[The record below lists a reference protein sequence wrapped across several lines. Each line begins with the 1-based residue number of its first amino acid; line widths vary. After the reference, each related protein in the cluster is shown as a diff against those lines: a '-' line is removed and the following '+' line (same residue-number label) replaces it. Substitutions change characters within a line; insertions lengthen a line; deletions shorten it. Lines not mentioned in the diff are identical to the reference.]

1 MSRNGVMD
9 VRWKKEEACHRS
21 ACVRLY
27 RAAAWVAAGLTVWGA
42 GSAEAAEVFQ
52 RSTVSVELGLSGWI
66 TEGET
71 TWNHDAS
78 RASPL
83 LGNPTS
89 KLTYKDVGTNV
100 IEFSGK
106 VKFARRWFVRANYG
120 TAAIGGGR
128 LTDDDFLAA
137 DGGNPSLRTFSD
149 LKGDNIWYVNGD
161 LGFTVVNYPG
171 HRGTLDL
178 VIGYQYRREKHVAS
192 GVTQVI
198 CTSAGATT
206 DVDPAPGLQPLCNPG
221 AAPVSGVTVITNTQT
236 WSSLKLGVETE
247 YRITRRLSVEGKA
260 AFLPFTSL
268 SNKDIHHLRTDLQQN
283 PSFEMT
289 GTGIGANLEGDV
301 SYMVLKGLFLKVGY
315 RYWWSRVSDG
325 TWKNFPRTSPPETF
339 NLNEFENIR
348 QGLTFGA
355 TYMF

>member
-1 MSRNGVMD
+1 MNRKGFVGAGP
-9 VRWKKEEACHRS
+9 REEARDRP
-21 ACVRLY
+21 ARARLG
-27 RAAAWVAAGLTVWGA
+27 RVAAWIAVGLTVWAA

-52 RSTVSVELGLSGWI
+52 RSNVSVELGLSGWI
-66 TEGET
+66 TRGET

-78 RASPL
+78 RESPL

-106 VKFARRWFVRANYG
+106 MKFARRWFVRASYG

-149 LKGDNIWYVNGD
+149 IKGDNIWYVNGD
-161 LGFTVVNYPG
+161 LGFTVLNYPG

-178 VIGYQYRREKHVAS
+178 VVGYQYRREKHEAV
-192 GVTQVI
+192 GVGLVG
-198 CTSAGATT
+198 CTSAWDTFDGC
-206 DVDPAPGLQPLCNPG
+206 PQPNALESLRN
-221 AAPVSGVTVITNTQT
+221 ALVITNTQT

-247 YRITRRLSVEGKA
+247 YRITRRLSVGGKA
-260 AFLPFTSL
+260 AFLPLTSL

-301 SYMVLKGLFLKVGY
+301 SYMVMKGLFLKVGY
-315 RYWWSRVSDG
+315 RYWWNRVSDG
-325 TWKNFPRTSPPETF
+325 TWKNFPRSSPSETF
-339 NLNEFENIR
+339 TLNEFENIR

>member
-1 MSRNGVMD
+1 M
-9 VRWKKEEACHRS
+9 
-21 ACVRLY
+21 
-27 RAAAWVAAGLTVWGA
+27 GLTVLA
-42 GSAEAAEVFQ
+42 LGSGEAAEVFQ
-52 RSTVSVELGLSGWI
+52 RSNVSVELGLSGWI
-66 TEGET
+66 SQGET

-78 RASPL
+78 RVDPL

-106 VKFARRWFVRANYG
+106 MKFARRWFVRANYG

-137 DGGNPSLRTFSD
+137 DGGNPSSRTFSD
-149 LKGDNIWYVNGD
+149 LPGDSIWYVNGD
-161 LGFTVVNYPG
+161 VGLTVVNYPG

-178 VIGYQYRREKHVAS
+178 VVGYQYRREKHVAS
-192 GVTQVI
+192 GVTQI
-198 CTSAGATT
+198 LCTSAGATT
-206 DVDPAPGLQPLCNPG
+206 DLDPAPGLQSLCNPG
-221 AAPVSGVTVITNTQT
+221 AAPVSGMTVITNTQT
-236 WSSLKLGVETE
+236 WNSLKLGVETE

-268 SNKDIHHLRTDLQQN
+268 NNKDIHHLRTDLQQN

-315 RYWWSRVSDG
+315 RYWWNHVSDG
-325 TWKNFPRTSPPETF
+325 TWKNFPVGAPSETF

-355 TYMF
+355 TYLF

>member
-1 MSRNGVMD
+1 MKRKGFVGAGW
-9 VRWKKEEACHRS
+9 REGARHRP
-21 ACVRLY
+21 ALARLG
-27 RAAAWVAAGLTVWGA
+27 RVAAGIAVGLTILAA
-42 GSAEAAEVFQ
+42 GSGEAAEVFQ
-52 RSTVSVELGLSGWI
+52 RSNVSVELGLSSWI
-66 TEGET
+66 SQGET

-78 RASPL
+78 RVDPL

-106 VKFARRWFVRANYG
+106 MKFARRWFVRANYG

-137 DGGNPSLRTFSD
+137 DGGNPSSRTFSD
-149 LKGDNIWYVNGD
+149 LPGDSIWYVNGD
-161 LGFTVVNYPG
+161 VGLTVVNYPG

-178 VIGYQYRREKHVAS
+178 VVGYQYRREKHEAT
-192 GVTQVI
+192 GVTSVG
-198 CTSAGATT
+198 CTPAGGGA
-206 DVDPAPGLQPLCNPG
+206 GLCNPAG
-221 AAPVSGVTVITNTQT
+221 TVTNVGQPVITNTQT
-236 WSSLKLGVETE
+236 WNSLKLGVETE

-268 SNKDIHHLRTDLQQN
+268 NNKDIHHLRTDLQQN

-315 RYWWSRVSDG
+315 RYWWNRVSDG
-325 TWKNFPRTSPPETF
+325 TWKNFPRTSPSETF

-355 TYMF
+355 TYLF